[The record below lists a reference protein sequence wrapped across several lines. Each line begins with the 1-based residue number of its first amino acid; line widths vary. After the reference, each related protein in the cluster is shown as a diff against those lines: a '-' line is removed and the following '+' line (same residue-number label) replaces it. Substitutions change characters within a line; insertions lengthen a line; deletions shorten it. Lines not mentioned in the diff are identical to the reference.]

1 MLLCPYLFEGSK
13 CDNIKALKYVCAV
26 WWVTQNDYVLH
37 NGILNEAHSVVQVV
51 PIQEKELR
59 LTLVLC
65 LCLLIKI
72 LQPCQADLTICPA
85 LVRDQ
90 KADRLS
96 VLDSKMQ
103 CAKYS
108 LHIQCVV
115 HLGPC

>member
-13 CDNIKALKYVCAV
+13 CDNIKALKHVCAV

-51 PIQEKELR
+51 PIQEKEPR
-59 LTLVLC
+59 LSLVLC

-72 LQPCQADLTICPA
+72 LQPCQ
-85 LVRDQ
+85 
-90 KADRLS
+90 ADRLS

-108 LHIQCVV
+108 LHIQYV
-115 HLGPC
+115 